1 MMTQVPVVR
10 LAFDLMHFPSQVRS
24 AREAPVP
31 VDIEVLLRIAADDDE
46 IIRQAIGASGQS
58 REAVREA
65 AGFFIEQVLLSPE
78 ADSYRVLG
86 GTPSASNAD
95 LRRNMAL
102 LLRWLHPDVDP
113 RGERSIFTAR
123 VTKAWSDLKTAERRA
138 AYDRRL
144 QREQSEALL
153 RQKARRRR
161 RRHSSMVRHQTHA
174 FKFEETSL
182 LRRLVFALFGRPVR

>member
-1 MMTQVPVVR
+1 MGSRPALK
-10 LAFDLMHFPSQVRS
+10 LAFDLLDFPSQVRVM
-24 AREAPVP
+24 REAPLP
-31 VDIEVLLRIAADDDE
+31 QDLAFLLRIAAGDQE
-46 IIRQAIGASGQS
+46 AAQQ
-58 REAVREA
+58 AVRISGRPLRSVRDA
-65 AGFFIEQVLLSPE
+65 AGFYIEQILLFPE

-86 GTPSASNAD
+86 ATSSASNAD

-102 LLRWLHPDVDP
+102 QLRWLHPDVDP

-153 RQKARRRR
+153 RKKARRSR
-161 RRHSSMVRHQTHA
+161 RRHASTVRRQA
-174 FKFEETSL
+174 QAIQFEEASL
-182 LRRLVFALFGRPVR
+182 LRRLVLALFGRATF

>member
-1 MMTQVPVVR
+1 MTQVPCVR

-24 AREAPVP
+24 VRAAPIP
-31 VDIEVLLRIAADDDE
+31 VDIDVLLRIAADDDE
-46 IIRQAIGASGQS
+46 TIRQAIRASGQS
-58 REAVREA
+58 REAVRNA
-65 AGFFIEQVLLSPE
+65 AGFFIEQILLFPE

-113 RGERSIFTAR
+113 RAERSIFTTR

-144 QREQSEALL
+144 QREQAEALL
-153 RQKARRRR
+153 RQKARRSR
-161 RRHSSMVRHQTHA
+161 RRHSMARHQPRA
-174 FKFEETSL
+174 FQFEGASL
-182 LRRLVFALFGRPVR
+182 LRRLVFALFGRVIP